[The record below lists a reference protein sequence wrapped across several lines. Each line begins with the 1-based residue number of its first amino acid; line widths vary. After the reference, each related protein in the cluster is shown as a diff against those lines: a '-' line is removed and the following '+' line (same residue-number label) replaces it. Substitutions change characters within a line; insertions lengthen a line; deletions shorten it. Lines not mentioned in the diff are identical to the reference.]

1 MNTFIHSKGSFVRL
15 GQIHYLETTNKLD
28 LTGKQQHGFK
38 KSTATAG
45 ALLQSM
51 ISRAADENCYVVMA
65 SLDLSM
71 PFDLVNVELLIK
83 RLKIMGM
90 PADWIKLIRGWLTG
104 RSFYVQVGVINH
116 EITKYKMDRYQGKAL
131 RSIPAK
137 CRLLSTLVTLL

>member
-28 LTGKQQHGFK
+28 LTGKQQHDFK